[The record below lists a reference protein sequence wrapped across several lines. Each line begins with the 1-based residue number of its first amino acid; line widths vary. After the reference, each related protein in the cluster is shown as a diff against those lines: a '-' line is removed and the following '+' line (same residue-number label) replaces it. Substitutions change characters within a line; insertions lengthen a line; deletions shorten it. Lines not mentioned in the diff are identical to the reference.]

1 MAPRKKPTPAPTSA
15 FDPRFAAHGVTDAD
29 LNDALS
35 RGYSVAFLYETKG
48 IVLDQWQKVWF
59 AFRASNE
66 EEMARTMAEAVR
78 TGNAR
83 NPVRIEF

>member
-1 MAPRKKPTPAPTSA
+1 MAPRKKKTLAPTSA
-15 FDPRFAAHGVTDAD
+15 FDPRFAAHGVTDED
-29 LNDALS
+29 LLTARS
-35 RGYSVAFLYETKG
+35 RGYTVAFLYETKG
-48 IVLDQWQKVWF
+48 ITLDRFEKVWF

-66 EEMARTMAEAVR
+66 EEMARTMDEAVR

>member
-1 MAPRKKPTPAPTSA
+1 MVTRKKKTPAPTSA
-15 FDPRFAAHGVTDAD
+15 FDPRFAEHGVTDAD
-29 LNDALS
+29 LEDAKA

-59 AFRASNE
+59 AFRATSE
-66 EEMARTMAEAVR
+66 DEMARTMAEAVR

-83 NPVRIEF
+83 NSVRIEF